1 MNIILL
7 GPPGAGKGT
16 QARRLQDG
24 HGMIQLSTGD
34 MLRAAVATGTEVGL
48 KAKAIMEA
56 GQLVPDEIVIQIIAD
71 RIGQPDCRAG
81 FILDGFPRTPGQAKA
96 LDDMLASKAMK
107 LDCVIQMTVDE
118 AALVERITGRFTC
131 ARCGKGY
138 HDRFERPRVPGVCDV
153 CRSTDFIRRPDDRA
167 ETVSKRMGEYRAKTE
182 PILPY
187 YSERGLLHPIDGMAS
202 IDTVTEQIE
211 AVLRRVRADVRKREG
226 GGEPRVRAKAKPKV
240 KAPAAKA
247 APKAAS
253 KPKGKAPKAAA
264 KAKAPVARKAPK
276 AKGKSGKPLKVIK
289 KSPTKSPAGRAASRK
304 ATAKARPKSANARRS
319 AGRSAGRG
327 AGRRR

>member
-1 MNIILL
+1 
-7 GPPGAGKGT
+7 
-16 QARRLQDG
+16 
-24 HGMIQLSTGD
+24 
-34 MLRAAVATGTEVGL
+34 
-48 KAKAIMEA
+48 MEA

-71 RIGQPDCRAG
+71 RIAQPDCRAG

-96 LDDMLASKAMK
+96 LDDMLASKNMK

-118 AALVERITGRFTC
+118 ASLVERITGRFTC

-202 IDTVTEQIE
+202 IDSVTEQME
-211 AVLRRVRADVRKREG
+211 AVLRRVRADARRRDDG
-226 GGEPRVRAKAKPKV
+226 GGEARPRPKPKAKT

-247 APKAAS
+247 APKVRI
-253 KPKGKAPKAAA
+253 KARAKLPKAVAKVKPHAA
-264 KAKAPVARKAPK
+264 RKAEKSKAKPAKPVKSPKKAVKKPAARRPAVAKAP
-276 AKGKSGKPLKVIK
+276 
-289 KSPTKSPAGRAASRK
+289 
-304 ATAKARPKSANARRS
+304 AKARFKARPSVRP
-319 AGRSAGRG
+319 AGKGAKRG
-327 AGRRR
+327 TGRRR